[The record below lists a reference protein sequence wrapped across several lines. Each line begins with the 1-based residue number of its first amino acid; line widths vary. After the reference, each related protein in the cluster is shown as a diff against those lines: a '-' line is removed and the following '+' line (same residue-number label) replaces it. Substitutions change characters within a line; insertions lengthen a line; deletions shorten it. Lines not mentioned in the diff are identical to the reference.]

1 MGLAGIATG
10 LAGGLV
16 AGRLLGHQLYGVDA
30 LDVKVYVVAALVL
43 ALASIASTYPAVLRA
58 RRLSPLVAIRA
69 E

>member
-1 MGLAGIATG
+1 
-10 LAGGLV
+10 
-16 AGRLLGHQLYGVDA
+16 LLGHQLYGVDA